1 MKFTVVN
8 LGCKVNAY
16 EAESISEALLERGW
30 ERCEEE
36 DTCDAVLIFT
46 CAVTNTAAAKSRK
59 QLHQAMRHSP
69 HAVKVAAGCYA
80 QLNDGLLKE
89 ADILVGSSHKHE
101 IPDYIEQFQKDQKKI
116 VMLDDL
122 GDMKFESL
130 PVNHFEN
137 HSRGVL
143 KIQDG
148 CNQFCSYCVIPYVR
162 GRERSLGV
170 DEVIQEAKKI
180 AQIHSEIVLT
190 GIHTGRYG
198 REFGVSLAQ
207 LMKQI
212 LREVPALKRL
222 RVSSIEM
229 TELSDEFLNLM
240 KNEPRIARHLHIPLQ
255 SGCDEIL
262 KRMNRPYDTAAYY
275 AKIEQIHKEM
285 PEVAVSC
292 DVIVGFPGET
302 DAMFETTYAFLKKC
316 RFSFLHVFPYSLR
329 EGTKAAQMPCQI
341 DPRIKKERVERCMAL
356 SKELSE
362 AYQKSKIGTL
372 AEVITE
378 LPQGD
383 DTPGHTSDY
392 IPVKIVHKKYPRGTL
407 VKVRLKEY
415 VHEQMYGEAESV
427 SPNEIIGTI

>member
-16 EAESISEALLERGW
+16 EAESVSESLLQKGW
-30 ERCEEE
+30 QRCEEE
-36 DTCDAVLIFT
+36 DGSDAVLIFT

-59 QLHQAMRHSP
+59 RLHQAIRRSP
-69 HAVKVAAGCYA
+69 HAIKVTVGCYA
-80 QLNDGLLKE
+80 QLNDGLLRE
-89 ADILVGSSHKHE
+89 ADIIVGSSHKHE
-101 IPDYIEQFQKDQKKI
+101 IPDYIERFQKDHEKI

-122 GDMKFESL
+122 GDGKFESL

-162 GRERSLGV
+162 GRERSLEAA
-170 DEVIQEAKKI
+170 EVIDGAKKI
-180 AQIHSEIVLT
+180 AKVHSEIVLT

-198 REFGVSLAQ
+198 REWGVTLAQ
-207 LMKQI
+207 LMKRI
-212 LREVPALKRL
+212 LQEVPALKRL
-222 RVSSIEM
+222 RISSIEM
-229 TELSDEFLNLM
+229 TELSDEFLDLM
-240 KNEPRIARHLHIPLQ
+240 KIEPRIARHLHIPLQ

-262 KRMNRPYDTAAYY
+262 KWMNRPYDTAAYY

-285 PEVAVSC
+285 PEVAISC

-302 DAMFETTYAFLKKC
+302 DEMFEKTYTFLKKC
-316 RFSFLHVFPYSLR
+316 EFSFLHVFPYSLR
-329 EGTKAAQMPCQI
+329 EGTRAAEMPCQI
-341 DPRIKKERVERCMAL
+341 NPNTKKERVERCVLL
-356 SKELSE
+356 SKELSN
-362 AYQKSKIGTL
+362 AYQQKKVGTI

-378 LPQGD
+378 LPQGE

-392 IPVKIVHKKYPRGTL
+392 IPVEILHTKYPRGTL

-415 VHEQMYGEAESV
+415 IHEKMYGETESV
-427 SPNEIIGTI
+427 SQNEIIGII